1 MTVQTRIFDIDEN
14 DIDLVQM
21 KKAADIIKN
30 GGTVVFPTETV
41 YGIGADV
48 FNAQAVTKI
57 FKAKGRPS
65 DNPLIVHISCMEM
78 LDRIAIDI
86 PDLFYILSDRFWP
99 GPLTMVLHKK
109 PDVPDIVTAG
119 LKTVAVRFPSDK
131 VAKTLIDL
139 SGTPVCA
146 PSANISGRPSA
157 TMPSHVLDD
166 LYGKTD
172 AIILSSDSALG
183 IESTVID
190 LTAKKPV
197 ILRPGKISA
206 AEISE
211 ALNME
216 ICCGSET
223 SGTPKAPGMK
233 YRHYAPRAEMTVYSG
248 SEDAV
253 IKRIVEAAKDLS
265 AAHRVGILSFRP
277 RSEYREYSCQN
288 LTADGSLEEASKNSY
303 RMLREFDDSG
313 PEYILAEAV
322 PSIGM
327 GEALMN
333 RLYKACGNK
342 IKYL

>member
-1 MTVQTRIFDIDEN
+1 MTVRTKIFDIDEN
-14 DIDLVQM
+14 DIDLVLM

-48 FNAQAVTKI
+48 FNAHAVAKI

-65 DNPLIVHISCMEM
+65 DNPLIVHISGMEM
-78 LDRIAIDI
+78 FDRVAVDI

-99 GPLTMVLHKK
+99 GPLTMVLYKR

-131 VAKTLIDL
+131 VAKTLIEL

-172 AIILSSDSALG
+172 AIIIGSDSAVG

-190 LTAKKPV
+190 LTVKKPV

-216 ICCGSET
+216 ICGGSET

-248 SEDAV
+248 SEEAV
-253 IKRIVEAAKDLS
+253 VEHIVEAAKDLS
-265 AAHRVGILSFRP
+265 AAHKVGILAFIP
-277 RSEYREYSCQN
+277 RSEYSGFNCQN
-288 LTADGSLEEASKNSY
+288 LTADGSLEEASKNIY

-313 PEYILAEAV
+313 TEYILAEAV
-322 PSIGM
+322 PCIGM

-333 RLYKACGNK
+333 RLYKASGNK